1 MQRQRRSE
9 PRDSHGL
16 HSTASL
22 TFEGETPPAYTAA
35 LERGGFQEVV
45 LEAPPLSVNIIPNLP
60 KRDNNYGIES
70 LVPGALVVPVL
81 EERKAWQTKH
91 TCASHYA
98 ATQCHVPKEVRYTG
112 HPVTCALTVTSFKLQ
127 GATLEKLI
135 MSVHTKPFPPHID
148 LEALYVFISRVRK
161 LENLRVLSKPSSAD
175 GGLDN
180 LLQLRHAP
188 EMRVWEAGYDEH
200 GDWSIALA
208 GAQAAVERQR
218 AAAAPTRR
226 QPQRRHCTKANRAR
240 VAAKRRAVEGGDG
253 ATAQE
258 RVG

>member
-1 MQRQRRSE
+1 MRHTLRPTSDRGMAPSE
-9 PRDSHGL
+9 R
-16 HSTASL
+16 
-22 TFEGETPPAYTAA
+22 
-35 LERGGFQEVV
+35 
-45 LEAPPLSVNIIPNLP
+45 EA
-60 KRDNNYGIES
+60 K
-70 LVPGALVVPVL
+70 
-81 EERKAWQTKH
+81 
-91 TCASHYA
+91 
-98 ATQCHVPKEVRYTG
+98 
-112 HPVTCALTVTSFKLQ
+112 

-208 GAQAAVERQR
+208 RAQAAVERQR
-218 AAAAPTRR
+218 AAAAPTRK

-240 VAAKRRAVEGGDG
+240 VAAKRRAVDGGDA
-253 ATAQE
+253 ATAQQ